1 MVWWREF
8 GGGRLTP
15 EDERAIV
22 ILRRFYGLS
31 RGAASDL
38 PLWERRLLVN
48 GGLAMLR
55 IEAGVG
61 DDAPVAASSAAGG
74 VGHLSAHDVY
84 VLTTP
89 GVEQ

>member
-1 MVWWREF
+1 MVWWREH

-15 EDERAIV
+15 EDEQAIV

-31 RGAASDL
+31 RGDASEL

-55 IEAGVG
+55 IEGGVS
-61 DDAPVAASSAAGG
+61 DAAPVAAG
-74 VGHLSAHDVY
+74 VGHGSFSAHDVH

-89 GVEQ
+89 GVG